1 MSASTDNARDEGYD
15 DLLDAVADGE
25 GYYLEC
31 PAGHGWLPPRRVCSE
46 CGARELAEEPLPES
60 GTVET
65 HTTIAVPTPR
75 LADDAPFVTALAD
88 FGPVRLT
95 GQLREIDPEDVETGL
110 SVGVDVGESVT
121 TGDRVLVFRPR

>member
-1 MSASTDNARDEGYD
+1 MSASTGDARDGGYD

-25 GYYLEC
+25 GYYLGC
-31 PAGHGWLPPRRVCSE
+31 PAGHGWLPPRRVCPE
-46 CGARELAEEPLPES
+46 CGARRLAEEPLPES

-95 GQLREIDPEDVETGL
+95 GQLREIDPEDVEAGL

-121 TGDRVLVFRPR
+121 TGDRVLVLRPR

>member
-1 MSASTDNARDEGYD
+1 MSASTGDARDGGYD

-31 PAGHGWLPPRRVCSE
+31 PAGHGWLPPRRVCPE

-95 GQLREIDPEDVETGL
+95 GQLRGIDPEDVEAGL

>member
-1 MSASTDNARDEGYD
+1 MSASTGDARDGGYD

-31 PAGHGWLPPRRVCSE
+31 PAGHGWLPPRRVCPE

-95 GQLREIDPEDVETGL
+95 GQLREIDPEDVEAGL